1 MGKNIIIYT
10 INPYNFQCGG
20 LVVQYELCK
29 LLGEAGQNVRIISPS
44 NCNNSICNKFYNNDF
59 PIDENTVVIYGET
72 IQGNPLK
79 AKNVVRWILAEI
91 GIIADINTCK
101 TWGKNDLVYYFNSEL
116 KFEKNPKKKGN
127 IYKLLSLIYVNPQA
141 KIMNTNERYG
151 TCFTYRKSHIH
162 KNGIKKIYPPWS
174 FEITHDHSQA
184 QCIRF
189 FNRFKFF
196 ISYDPLTFLSI
207 IAALCGCISFV
218 YKINGLNKK
227 EWLQMTACADY
238 LQSSGEDL
246 YGVAYGADNLQ
257 FAIDTLHLV
266 KQQWINIQNYT
277 KEKTLFPFIEDI
289 NHFENMTNTVE
300 NNYFN

>member
-116 KFEKNPKKKGN
+116 KFEKNPKKR
-127 IYKLLSLIYVNPQA
+127 Q
-141 KIMNTNERYG
+141 
-151 TCFTYRKSHIH
+151 
-162 KNGIKKIYPPWS
+162 
-174 FEITHDHSQA
+174 
-184 QCIRF
+184 
-189 FNRFKFF
+189 
-196 ISYDPLTFLSI
+196 
-207 IAALCGCISFV
+207 
-218 YKINGLNKK
+218 
-227 EWLQMTACADY
+227 Y
-238 LQSSGEDL
+238 L
-246 YGVAYGADNLQ
+246 
-257 FAIDTLHLV
+257 
-266 KQQWINIQNYT
+266 
-277 KEKTLFPFIEDI
+277 
-289 NHFENMTNTVE
+289 
-300 NNYFN
+300 